1 MVSTVVKIKRAHLEA
16 LRTLLASLI
25 PQLVNNLPAKQ
36 EIPGPFLGWEDLLEK
51 G

>member
-1 MVSTVVKIKRAHLEA
+1 MVSTVVKIGRAHLEA

-25 PQLVNNLPAKQ
+25 AQLVKNLPAMQ
-36 EIPGPFLGWEDLLEK
+36 EIPGRSLGCEDLLEK

>member
-1 MVSTVVKIKRAHLEA
+1 MVSTVVKIERAHLEA

-25 PQLVNNLPAKQ
+25 AQLVKNLPAMQGTPVRFQGQ
-36 EIPGPFLGWEDLLEK
+36 EDPLEK